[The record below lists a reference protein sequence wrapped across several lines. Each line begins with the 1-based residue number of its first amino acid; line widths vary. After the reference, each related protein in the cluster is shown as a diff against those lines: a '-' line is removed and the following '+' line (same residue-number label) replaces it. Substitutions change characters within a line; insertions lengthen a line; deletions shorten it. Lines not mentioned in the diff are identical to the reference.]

1 MIHLKILSPPRT
13 NNTKYVAEEKQIG
26 PTNHCTL

>member
-13 NNTKYVAEEKQIG
+13 NNTKYVAEKKQIG